1 LAEGERDEEDGK
13 AMLRRC
19 LCQPGPQ
26 GMTLLEVSVK
36 ILAIR
41 GLEKSKYHIEMV
53 ASWCGAVASVDLTK
67 SSSFNNKLTVESQSF
82 QVRCIHN

>member
-1 LAEGERDEEDGK
+1 
-13 AMLRRC
+13 
-19 LCQPGPQ
+19 
-26 GMTLLEVSVK
+26 MTLLEVSVK

-67 SSSFNNKLTVESQSF
+67 SSSFINKLNVQS
-82 QVRCIHN
+82 